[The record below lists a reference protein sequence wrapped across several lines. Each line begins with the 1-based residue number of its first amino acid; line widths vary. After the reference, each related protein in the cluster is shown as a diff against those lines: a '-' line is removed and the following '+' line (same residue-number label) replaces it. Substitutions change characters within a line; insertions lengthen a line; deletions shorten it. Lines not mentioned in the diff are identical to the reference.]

1 MAQNDFDLTVMQRE
15 ILDVIEPAIVG
26 LSSELSA
33 YGHSGR
39 LGDGLATASPC
50 RQPGT
55 DSGEASN
62 PDRRRYTQRD

>member
-33 YGHSGR
+33 YGHSGNLSVECSAR
-39 LGDGLATASPC
+39 LRGLQS
-50 RQPGT
+50 R
-55 DSGEASN
+55 EFYSN
-62 PDRRRYTQRD
+62 AVTP